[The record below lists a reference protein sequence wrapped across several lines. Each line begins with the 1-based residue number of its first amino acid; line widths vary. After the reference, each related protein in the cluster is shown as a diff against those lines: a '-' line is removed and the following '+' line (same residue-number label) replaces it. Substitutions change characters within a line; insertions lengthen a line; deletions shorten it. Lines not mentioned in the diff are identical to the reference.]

1 MRAPLKCKSSPHV
14 ADQADTR
21 PCTRQRPRSVP
32 TSLRATALFLTQFSA
47 VLPFSFARRTPASST
62 TLFGLSLLVAAQH
75 VDAVCPAG
83 TTATSLGGTDCVAV
97 AELQV
102 AVAAGGPTFNSVAE
116 LCNAGESCD
125 TCCTRQ
131 SKTCVEAAFS
141 TAPKSSSEGA
151 ALATATSVTCSSW
164 SSSGTNQHDSAPFKD
179 SNCLY
184 HGSTMASDVA
194 TCAATYG
201 GTQRFC
207 VCAKCLPGTVV
218 NGASCDA

>member
-102 AVAAGGPTFNSVAE
+102 AVAAGGATFNSVAE
-116 LCNAGESCD
+116 LCNGGESCD

-131 SKTCVEAAFS
+131 SKVCNAAAFG
-141 TAPKSSSEGA
+141 TAPTDPSEGP
-151 ALATATSVTCSSW
+151 ALATAASTTCSYW
-164 SSSGTNQHDSAPFKD
+164 SSTGAYEAPYKAQSG
-179 SNCLY
+179 CLY
-184 HGSTMASDVA
+184 FNQQYGGLS
-194 TCAATYG
+194 TCAATPSGSY
-201 GTQRFC
+201 QRFC
-207 VCAKCLPGTVV
+207 ACATCLPGNVV
-218 NGASCDA
+218 SGASCTA

>member
-102 AVAAGGPTFNSVAE
+102 AVAAGGATFNSVAE

-131 SKTCVEAAFS
+131 SKVCNEAAFG
-141 TAPKSSSEGA
+141 TAPTSSSEGP
-151 ALATATSVTCSSW
+151 ALATATSATCNSW
-164 SSSGTNQHDSAPFKD
+164 QQGGIEAPFQMTAGSCFYPSSGGLP
-179 SNCLY
+179 
-184 HGSTMASDVA
+184 
-194 TCAATYG
+194 TCAAPPYSSDDK
-201 GTQRFC
+201 RFC
-207 VCAKCLPGTVV
+207 ACATCLPGNVV
-218 NGASCDA
+218 SGASCTA